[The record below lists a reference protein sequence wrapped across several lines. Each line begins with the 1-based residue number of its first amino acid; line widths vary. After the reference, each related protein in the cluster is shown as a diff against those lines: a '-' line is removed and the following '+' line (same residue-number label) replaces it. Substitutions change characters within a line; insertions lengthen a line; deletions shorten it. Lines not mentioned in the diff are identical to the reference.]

1 MPLYPITNSYSDPIT
16 VAPGDAV
23 QNTGRHMLF
32 LCFAT
37 PADDDDAI
45 ELWPGQGLAISTAT
59 SMRVRCGSRH
69 GGACK
74 VVRGI

>member
-1 MPLYPITNSYSDPIT
+1 MPLYTITDSYSDPIT

-37 PADDDDAI
+37 PADDDDAAP
-45 ELWPGQGLAISTAT
+45 LD
-59 SMRVRCGSRH
+59 
-69 GGACK
+69 
-74 VVRGI
+74 VVERLQLQAWMAGDYA

>member
-32 LCFAT
+32 LCFA
-37 PADDDDAI
+37 PQADDDDAI
-45 ELWPGQGLAISTAT
+45 ELWPGKGLAISTAT

>member
-32 LCFAT
+32 LLLR
-37 PADDDDAI
+37 D
-45 ELWPGQGLAISTAT
+45 PG
-59 SMRVRCGSRH
+59 
-69 GGACK
+69 
-74 VVRGI
+74 